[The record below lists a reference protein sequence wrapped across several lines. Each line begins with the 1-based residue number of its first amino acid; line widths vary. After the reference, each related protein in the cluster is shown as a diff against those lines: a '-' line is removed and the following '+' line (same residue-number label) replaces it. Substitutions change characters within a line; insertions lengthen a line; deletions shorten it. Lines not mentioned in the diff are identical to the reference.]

1 MRHAKWPGRPQ
12 SPNHPIIESLS
23 RFLIRHPD
31 RAAALGYLG
40 LTLLFYAP
48 LLLGLRTFPD
58 GDFTH
63 HFLPFSLFQQRALL
77 AGQLPLWNP
86 YTYAGHPFLADI
98 QAAVFYP
105 VSNLVLGLT
114 LPLTAP
120 GARLYFLQVEA
131 ILHVALAGFFVY
143 LLVRD
148 LTGGRAAGFLAG
160 VCFAFSG
167 YLTGYPPLQLAILRT
182 AIWLPLVLWLLYH
195 AFFNPQQ
202 KRWWIGAAIAFAVA
216 FLAGHPQTFL
226 YISYTV
232 AAWIA
237 FLLIQA
243 WRTRRTGGWQAGPV
257 LAGLFSFAM
266 IFLGLSAVQLWTSL
280 EFTRFSVRAN
290 VDYVFVSGGFPLQD
304 AWQLLLPG
312 VLTQFSPLY
321 VGVVGLGLAVLGIR
335 DWRLEISSARP
346 SNLQSPISNLQSS
359 IPLFFTIITLLALL
373 LAYGDNSFLYP
384 LFYRFAPGWK
394 LFRGQERAAFLV
406 ALSLSVLAGYG
417 MAQIPHLALRTRRRA
432 AMVFTVLVAGGVYA
446 FGLLWQML
454 GHSAISNAAYLTVSL
469 VTILLAMGV
478 VIALRL
484 EGWSAQRTRLIVAL
498 AVLNLFWANFATNLD
513 SFGPARKTILA
524 PEMAALQTALATS
537 ASGEDG
543 LPGRVYNEFRIY
555 EDYGVRQQIE
565 DVWGSSPLRLANYA
579 ALFEDFPLDRLWQ
592 LTGVDH
598 VLTWRRELFVPSTLL
613 AEFPQSTDTTFLH
626 QLAAPNPRAWMVQRV
641 QGATDAEALR
651 LLADHTFDLAAT
663 ALLPLDQANTDQGAG
678 ESLNRSESAV
688 KVTRLADNR
697 LHVQVEQGGFLVI
710 SENWLP
716 GWQVQNVQCG
726 PPDTQ
731 CANLPSP
738 ISNRSTTRLS
748 SPKSEA
754 HERLPA
760 LSVQRVNLTLIGM
773 PIPADVTAFD
783 LVYWPD
789 SVRFGLWISG
799 ATLVLLALTGLW
811 QLRRHK
817 EPV

>member
-1 MRHAKWPGRPQ
+1 MRRVQWAGRPQ
-12 SPNHPIIESLS
+12 SPNHPIIQSLA
-23 RFLIRHPD
+23 RFLTRHPD
-31 RAAALGYLG
+31 RAAALGYLA
-40 LTLLFYAP
+40 LTLFFYSP
-48 LLLGLRTFPD
+48 LLIGLRTFPD

-63 HFLPFSLFQQRALL
+63 HFLPFSLLQQRALL
-77 AGQLPLWNP
+77 AGQLPVWNP

-105 VSNLVLGLT
+105 ISNLILGLT

-131 ILHVALAGFFVY
+131 ALHVALAGFFVY

-167 YLTGYPPLQLAILRT
+167 YLTGYPPLQLAILRA
-182 AIWLPLVLWLLYH
+182 AIWLPLLLWLLYH
-195 AFFNPQQ
+195 AFSHPRQ
-202 KRWWIGAAIAFAVA
+202 KRWWIGAAFAFAFA
-216 FLAGHPQTFL
+216 FLGGHPQTFL

-232 AAWIA
+232 AAWIV
-237 FLLIQA
+237 LLGIQT
-243 WRTRRTGGWQAGPV
+243 WRTRRSGGWPAGPV
-257 LAGLFSFAM
+257 LAGLISFAI
-266 IFLGLSAVQLWTSL
+266 IFFGLSAAQLWPSL

-290 VDYVFVSGGFPLQD
+290 VAYAFVSGGFPLQD
-304 AWQLLLPG
+304 TWQLLLPG

-321 VGVVGLGLAVLGIR
+321 IGVVGLGLAVLGISK
-335 DWRLEISSARP
+335 WGLVIARNSRP
-346 SNLQSPISNLQSS
+346 DNQLP
-359 IPLFFTIITLLALL
+359 IPLFFTVITLLALL

-394 LFRGQERAAFLV
+394 LFRGQEWAAILV

-417 MAQIPHLALRTRRRA
+417 MAQIPHLTLRTRRRA
-432 AMVFTVLVAGGVYA
+432 AMIFTVFVAGGVYA

-454 GHSAISNAAYLTVSL
+454 GHSAISNAAYLTVAF
-469 VTILLAMGV
+469 VTVFLAMGV
-478 VIALRL
+478 VVALRL
-484 EGWSAQRTRLIVAL
+484 EGWSQRRTGLMIAL

-513 SFGPARKTILA
+513 AFGPTRKTILA
-524 PEMAALQTALATS
+524 PEMAALQTAVATS
-537 ASGEDG
+537 APRADG
-543 LPGRVYNEFRIY
+543 LAGRAYNEFRIY

-579 ALFEDFPLDRLWQ
+579 ALFENFPLDRLWQ

-626 QLAAPNPRAWMVQRV
+626 QLAAPNPRTWMVQRV
-641 QGATDAEALR
+641 QRATDTEALQ
-651 LLADHTFDLAAT
+651 LLADHTFDLAT
-663 ALLPLDQANTDQGAG
+663 IALLPAAEAHG
-678 ESLNRSESAV
+678 EQSTAADLGPVGSQV
-688 KVTRLADNR
+688 TVTRLADNR
-697 LHVQVEQGGFLVI
+697 LRVQVEQGGFLVI

-716 GWQVQNVQCG
+716 GWQVQNVQCR

-731 CANLPSP
+731 CTNLQSP
-738 ISNRSTTRLS
+738 ISN
-748 SPKSEA
+748 
-754 HERLPA
+754 LPA
-760 LSVQRVNLTLIGM
+760 LSVQRVNLTLLGI
-773 PIPADVTAFD
+773 PIPADVTAFE

-799 ATLVLLALTGLW
+799 ATLVFLALAGLW
-811 QLRRHK
+811 QLRRRK